1 MDVTER
7 IEQEQERER
16 LSAAAVE
23 AAQRELL
30 QLERL
35 EFLSAINDSLQ
46 ASSNLADLMTNVT
59 RTAVPRL
66 GDWCS
71 IHVLPFAGGAVPDVE
86 IAHVDP
92 AMVEYARHLQTRF
105 PYDPDAPTGVAHV
118 VRTGATCVTSSP
130 SWRCGRRSPCHSESA
145 VASWAR
151 CSL

>member
-16 LSAAAVE
+16 LAAAAVE

-71 IHVLPFAGGAVPDVE
+71 IHVLPFAGGTVPDVE

-92 AMVEYARHLQTRF
+92 AMVDVR
-105 PYDPDAPTGVAHV
+105 PTPANALPV
-118 VRTGATCVTSSP
+118 
-130 SWRCGRRSPCHSESA
+130 
-145 VASWAR
+145 
-151 CSL
+151 